1 MQIPSYFHDLSTKM
15 VKVLPSYVPLIYK
28 IMESSNSKKN
38 VPQLWYW
45 SQPENGFSFEDAETI
60 AKEFVFEAREDKSGD
75 RFLHIA
81 FV

>member
-1 MQIPSYFHDLSTKM
+1 
-15 VKVLPSYVPLIYK
+15 
-28 IMESSNSKKN
+28 MESSNSKKN

-81 FV
+81 FVCTELSFLQSEKIAPI

>member
-1 MQIPSYFHDLSTKM
+1 
-15 VKVLPSYVPLIYK
+15 
-28 IMESSNSKKN
+28 MESSNSKKN

-45 SQPENGFSFEDAETI
+45 SQPRMGLVLKMQETI
-60 AKEFVFEAREDKSGD
+60 VKEFVLRQEDKSGD

>member
-1 MQIPSYFHDLSTKM
+1 
-15 VKVLPSYVPLIYK
+15 
-28 IMESSNSKKN
+28 MESSNSKKN

-45 SQPENGFSFEDAETI
+45 TRPENGFSFEDAETI
-60 AKEFVFEAREDKSGD
+60 AKDLCLRQGRDKSGD

>member
-1 MQIPSYFHDLSTKM
+1 
-15 VKVLPSYVPLIYK
+15 
-28 IMESSNSKKN
+28 MESSNSKKN
-38 VPQLWYW
+38 VPQ

>member
-1 MQIPSYFHDLSTKM
+1 
-15 VKVLPSYVPLIYK
+15 
-28 IMESSNSKKN
+28 MESSNSKKN

-75 RFLHIA
+75 RSYSVCVMFESYGII
-81 FV
+81 FSPI

>member
-1 MQIPSYFHDLSTKM
+1 
-15 VKVLPSYVPLIYK
+15 
-28 IMESSNSKKN
+28 MESSNSKKN

-60 AKEFVFEAREDKSGD
+60 AKEFVFEARKDKSGD

-81 FV
+81 FVWYRIIFCLQSEKIAPI

>member
-1 MQIPSYFHDLSTKM
+1 
-15 VKVLPSYVPLIYK
+15 
-28 IMESSNSKKN
+28 MESSNSKKN

-45 SQPENGFSFEDAETI
+45 SQPETI
-60 AKEFVFEAREDKSGD
+60 AKEFVFEARKDKSGD

>member
-1 MQIPSYFHDLSTKM
+1 MTNVIFISDLDRGFFIFC
-15 VKVLPSYVPLIYK
+15 VLWIKLDK

>member
-1 MQIPSYFHDLSTKM
+1 
-15 VKVLPSYVPLIYK
+15 
-28 IMESSNSKKN
+28 MESSNSKKN

-60 AKEFVFEAREDKSGD
+60 AREDKSGD

>member
-1 MQIPSYFHDLSTKM
+1 
-15 VKVLPSYVPLIYK
+15 
-28 IMESSNSKKN
+28 MESSNSKKN

-81 FV
+81 FVRRPSRTELSFLQSEKIAPI

>member
-1 MQIPSYFHDLSTKM
+1 
-15 VKVLPSYVPLIYK
+15 
-28 IMESSNSKKN
+28 MESSNSKKN

-60 AKEFVFEAREDKSGD
+60 AKVFVFEAREDKSGD

>member
-1 MQIPSYFHDLSTKM
+1 
-15 VKVLPSYVPLIYK
+15 
-28 IMESSNSKKN
+28 MESSNSKKN

-45 SQPENGFSFEDAETI
+45 IQPENGFSFEDAETI
-60 AKEFVFEAREDKSGD
+60 AKEFVFEARKDKSGD

>member
-1 MQIPSYFHDLSTKM
+1 
-15 VKVLPSYVPLIYK
+15 
-28 IMESSNSKKN
+28 MESSNSKKN

-60 AKEFVFEAREDKSGD
+60 VKEFVLRQEDKSGD

>member
-1 MQIPSYFHDLSTKM
+1 
-15 VKVLPSYVPLIYK
+15 
-28 IMESSNSKKN
+28 MESSNSKKN

-75 RFLHIA
+75 RFLHIQDLICSDNDIWNYL
-81 FV
+81 FSNLKK

>member
-1 MQIPSYFHDLSTKM
+1 
-15 VKVLPSYVPLIYK
+15 
-28 IMESSNSKKN
+28 MESSNSKKN
-38 VPQLWYW
+38 VPKLW
-45 SQPENGFSFEDAETI
+45 FSFEDAETI

>member
-1 MQIPSYFHDLSTKM
+1 
-15 VKVLPSYVPLIYK
+15 
-28 IMESSNSKKN
+28 MESSHSKKN